1 MMVNNNIK
9 TPYASPEARVFCLSV
24 RRAILEGSPMYNS
37 TGSDTEET
45 DYEELP

>member
-24 RRAILEGSPMYNS
+24 RRAILQGSPVFTS
-37 TGSDTEET
+37 TDSDTEKT
-45 DYEELP
+45 DYEDLP